1 MGEAPLQNPF
11 GENDDDDIEPIYQKL
26 LRKYISYAKK
36 ECRPKLNQQDLP
48 KIQRVYAELRK
59 ESVTREGMPV
69 AVRHIESIIRMSEAR
84 AAMRLSQ
91 QVSADDI
98 DAAIGCMLQSFIG
111 TQKQSVQKTLQKK
124 FARYTHFHR
133 DYDALLLEILRGL
146 LRETM
151 RWENVGAKPNSQA
164 DTRVRRRQCVA
175 GISRARRERTA
186 SRIWR
191 RF

>member
-1 MGEAPLQNPF
+1 
-11 GENDDDDIEPIYQKL
+11 
-26 LRKYISYAKK
+26 
-36 ECRPKLNQQDLP
+36 
-48 KIQRVYAELRK
+48 
-59 ESVTREGMPV
+59 MPV

-91 QVSADDI
+91 QVSPEDI

-146 LRETM
+146 LREAM
-151 RWENVGAKPNSQA
+151 HWESVGAVRNSQMEGTTTTIKCSLLEHKA
-164 DTRVRRRQCVA
+164 REYGITDLVPFYRSSAFQSSHFTHDTARSVIVHT
-175 GISRARRERTA
+175 SR
-186 SRIWR
+186 
-191 RF
+191 